1 MGEVSGGGLGGWLG
15 VALTGCVTA
24 TGSGGVVSATAGAA
38 PPNTAA
44 TSAAIVASNGN
55 VRRIADLQDEN
66 GKTRDVMGARG
77 GEERGRYGLA
87 MTRLLL
93 IRHAKPAANW
103 DVSDDAG
110 LDPTGRG
117 PLAGRRAGRR
127 ARPARSASDRDV
139 TVAAHPETAA
149 PLADAWSM
157 EPVVDPT
164 VGEIASPGV
173 TMEERSSWLRVVMAA
188 QWADLDESLQ
198 SWRESLLATLVA
210 LPTDTVVVTHFV
222 AINTVVGACTGDER
236 VLSFS
241 PTHTSIT
248 EIEVVDG
255 ALASRRARRRGEQP
269 S

>member
-1 MGEVSGGGLGGWLG
+1 
-15 VALTGCVTA
+15 
-24 TGSGGVVSATAGAA
+24 
-38 PPNTAA
+38 
-44 TSAAIVASNGN
+44 
-55 VRRIADLQDEN
+55 
-66 GKTRDVMGARG
+66 
-77 GEERGRYGLA
+77 

-110 LDPTGRG
+110 LDPEGHAQAAALPAVLESRG
-117 PLAGRRAGRR
+117 PLPIVTSPLRR
-127 ARPARSASDRDV
+127 AR
-139 TVAAHPETAA
+139 ETAA
-149 PLADAWSM
+149 PLAEAWAI

-173 TMEERSSWLRVVMAA
+173 TMEDRSAWLRVVMAA

-210 LPTDTVVVTHFV
+210 LPTDAVVVTHFV

-248 EIEVVDG
+248 EIEVVGG
-255 ALASRRARRRGEQP
+255 AVRLVARGAEADTTVR
-269 S
+269 